1 MHASPTGSP
10 CTPAR
15 IPPGLRARIEDAVA
29 RAAAAD
35 PFLAENPP
43 RVRYDG
49 FTCEGFALPYDEP
62 VAAGLA
68 ATYERLVGAAAPLLA
83 TTATTDARHFVRTG
97 IPAVCFG
104 PRGEEIHGIDE
115 RVSLSSMVQSAQ
127 VLAAFVQDWC
137 GLTA

>member
-1 MHASPTGSP
+1 MHGLL
-10 CTPAR
+10 PAR
-15 IPPGLRARIEDAVA
+15 ALSRRATPRTCSARVEHAVA
-29 RAAAAD
+29 EAAAAD
-35 PFLAENPP
+35 PFLSENPP

-49 FTCEGFALPYDEP
+49 FTCEGFSLSHDEP
-62 VAAGLA
+62 VAVALGDA
-68 ATYERLVGAAAPLLA
+68 YARLMGAPAPLLA
-83 TTATTDARHFVRTG
+83 TTATTDARHFVRSG

-115 RVSLSSMVQSAQ
+115 RVSISSMVQTAQ